1 MNISE
6 QLELTRTIF
15 NYLPVQDFLDANPE
29 YSERKVIELR
39 DILLENLQKQTR
51 DSSDGEVRSFSLF
64 VDGASQPQKKKAA
77 IGGVIYL
84 NDSEIENFS
93 ENIGEATNNE
103 AEYQAMIRG
112 LELLKK
118 YKPDKVFVFAD
129 SELVV
134 KQLNGQYRVK
144 NDRMKKL
151 YGKVMNALQSFPHYS
166 IEHVPRENNKRADQL
181 SKNGLLIEED
191 T

>member
-1 MNISE
+1 M
-6 QLELTRTIF
+6 
-15 NYLPVQDFLDANPE
+15 
-29 YSERKVIELR
+29 ELR
-39 DILLENLQKQTR
+39 EDLEARIQDNAI
-51 DSSDGEVRSFSLF
+51 DGNGEEERSFSLF
-64 VDGASQPQKKKAA
+64 VDGAAQPQKKKAG

-103 AEYQAMIRG
+103 AEYRAMLKGIT
-112 LELLKK
+112 LLQK
-118 YKPDKVFVFAD
+118 YEPEKVFIFAD

-134 KQLNGQYRVK
+134 KQINGEYRVK

-151 YGKVMNALQSFPHYS
+151 YGKVMNALQQFPHWAV
-166 IEHVPRENNKRADQL
+166 EHIPREQNKRADQL
-181 SKNGLLIEED
+181 SKQGIMMESGVR